1 MFQKGVEHRVKM
13 HIIIMDIKNMGHTVL
28 VAITI
33 LALEYELQSMAFLL
47 THRMDHN
54 NITTPHAC

>member
-1 MFQKGVEHRVKM
+1 
-13 HIIIMDIKNMGHTVL
+13 MDIKNMGHTVL

-54 NITTPHAC
+54 NITTPHACWYSKMSLSSDFLIKTY